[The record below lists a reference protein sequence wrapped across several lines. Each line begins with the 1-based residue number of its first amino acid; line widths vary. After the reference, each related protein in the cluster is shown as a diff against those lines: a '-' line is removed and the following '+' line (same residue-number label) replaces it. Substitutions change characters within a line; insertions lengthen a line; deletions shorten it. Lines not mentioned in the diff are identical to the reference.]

1 VQTFC
6 NNEVVCV
13 QRVYSPIFFSD
24 NDELQQQ
31 GYIRLYE
38 PTDWFEVVPVTHI
51 LGKLPIFPD
60 FSTRTIPHSM
70 TGQPG
75 FPKGKCDSH
84 DGKQLGSKIFY
95 INHFAMTW
103 SRSKL
108 SLFRSFP
115 ACVLYVYKVCPK
127 LLWGGQP

>member
-13 QRVYSPIFFSD
+13 QHVYSPIFFSD

-31 GYIRLYE
+31 GYICLYE

-108 SLFRSFP
+108 SLFR
-115 ACVLYVYKVCPK
+115 
-127 LLWGGQP
+127 